1 MRPITGMG
9 NDLNAEAS
17 MFNAL
22 PLLLPNGSME
32 IDALF
37 SLSTGKEPLPIWLRH
52 GTMVTPKAVP
62 NTERSGSSIRFAI
75 CRISASCLASNRIA
89 GTRSASRSGSR

>member
-9 NDLNAEAS
+9 NDLKAEAS

-37 SLSTGKEPLPIWLRH
+37 SLSTGKEPPLPIWLRH
-52 GTMVTPKAVP
+52 GTMVTPK
-62 NTERSGSSIRFAI
+62 
-75 CRISASCLASNRIA
+75 
-89 GTRSASRSGSR
+89 SRT